1 MEEKEHQKKEKSIQT
16 SLNNYYNLV
25 ISKIPIEQVKIL
37 YDKAWEAKKYEM
49 DNYWRRGNYFWAF
62 QVAAFAGYFS
72 ILSAE
77 AYQTNPEVAF
87 VIVCIGFVTSS
98 AWIFTNL
105 AGETWQRNW
114 EIYLYLLEKKLIGTP
129 LYKLREKPK
138 VYSVS
143 ILNKILCVFFLFI
156 WGVLGVKYFLN
167 HLTFELD
174 NKEIDWVV
182 IISLATTVFFVI
194 LMLLARGKGSFS
206 KVPKDLFFTPKEI
219 EEMENPNKNK
229 K

>member
-1 MEEKEHQKKEKSIQT
+1 
-16 SLNNYYNLV
+16 
-25 ISKIPIEQVKIL
+25 
-37 YDKAWEAKKYEM
+37 
-49 DNYWRRGNYFWAF
+49 
-62 QVAAFAGYFS
+62 
-72 ILSAE
+72 
-77 AYQTNPEVAF
+77 
-87 VIVCIGFVTSS
+87 
-98 AWIFTNL
+98 
-105 AGETWQRNW
+105 
-114 EIYLYLLEKKLIGTP
+114 LLEKKLIGTP